1 MPTLEQINLT
11 SCPKLTDLYMPNAIS
26 DYRYFLRASSCTS
39 LSAIIF
45 TKYISSIYT
54 DYLYRTPMQSSSYL
68 GYFGSIYVPASYV
81 QSYKRAQGWS
91 YYSSRIT
98 SITDLPQELKDKYGL
113 NGVE

>member
-1 MPTLEQINLT
+1 
-11 SCPKLTDLYMPNAIS
+11 MPNAS
-26 DYRYFLRASSCTS
+26 STYSYFLDVNRCTS

-45 TKYISSIYT
+45 TKYIYGIYSN
-54 DYLYRTPMQSSSYL
+54 YLYETPMSKSSYL

-81 QSYKRAQGWS
+81 QSYKRASGWS